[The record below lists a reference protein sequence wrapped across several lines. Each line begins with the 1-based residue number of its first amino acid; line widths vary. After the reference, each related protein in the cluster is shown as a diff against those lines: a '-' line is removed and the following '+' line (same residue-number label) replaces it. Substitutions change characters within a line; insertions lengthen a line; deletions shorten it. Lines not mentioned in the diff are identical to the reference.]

1 MDAVLGL
8 GRALPDP
15 RGLPAIGRITPQPG
29 FLAMQSIGQPRR
41 ISYGGGCRQ
50 RRVDDLRL
58 AVYSHLRLPSELPL
72 VVGCISERA
81 AAAGS

>member
-41 ISYGGGCRQ
+41 ISYGGGAAS
-50 RRVDDLRL
+50 
-58 AVYSHLRLPSELPL
+58 AVWMIFVLLSTPTCAFPPNYHWWSGASP
-72 VVGCISERA
+72 ERA